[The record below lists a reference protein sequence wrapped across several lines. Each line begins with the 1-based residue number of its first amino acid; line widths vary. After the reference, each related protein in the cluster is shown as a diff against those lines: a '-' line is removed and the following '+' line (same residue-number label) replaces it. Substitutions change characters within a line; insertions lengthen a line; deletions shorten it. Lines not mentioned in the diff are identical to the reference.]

1 MLFSELEEGALFINQ
16 QDPLATVWVKCTTE
30 SLLYNAVKRN
40 DSSVGISLPISAS
53 VQIFTKKEP
62 VMSSLIGCVVRRRPQ
77 HRGGWW
83 KIVTSQR
90 KMKVDQLF
98 TVTGNNHNDFMSLE
112 GFDLSFNNCFDVN
125 SFDIISDA
133 RVEKT
138 PKKEKSAPVVK
149 QTWALVVVD
158 KEDNLDIQEFK
169 SRDKLRRWKKMMNGY
184 QYASA
189 KTIKKE
195 TYRLEKKESGVII
208 LTPTK
213 S

>member
-1 MLFSELEEGALFINQ
+1 MLFSELKEGALFINQ
-16 QDPLATVWVKCTTE
+16 QDPIATVWIKCTTE
-30 SLLYNAVKRN
+30 SPLYNAVKKN
-40 DSSVGISLPISAS
+40 ASSIGISLPLSAS
-53 VQIFTKKEP
+53 VQLFTKKEH
-62 VMSSLIGCVVRRRPQ
+62 VMSSLIGCVVRRRPKF
-77 HRGGWW
+77 RGGWW
-83 KIVTSQR
+83 ELITSQR
-90 KMKVDQLF
+90 NMKSDQLF
-98 TVTGNNHNDFMSLE
+98 TVTGNNHNDFMSLD
-112 GFDLSFNNCFDVN
+112 GFDLTFNNCFDVN
-125 SFDIISDA
+125 SFDIISTA
-133 RVEKT
+133 KVEKAS
-138 PKKEKSAPVVK
+138 KKEKPAPVVK

-195 TYRLEKKESGVII
+195 TYRLEKKASGVII